1 MSKIAQAGYTLVE
14 ILVVLFIISIV
25 TSVALLTIGRNEN
38 KKMETF
44 ANELT
49 QMVSLAEEQAMLQ
62 PTVLGVSF
70 SKHSF
75 QFASLQTAT
84 DDKKNKWAPSQDAI
98 LNKHA
103 IPNGIQVRVQ
113 VGNETADV
121 SNDTKKN
128 PQIVM
133 STNGDVTPFTIY
145 IGKTGEKPSYAVI
158 GDADGK
164 ISSKSLS

>member
-1 MSKIAQAGYTLVE
+1 MSKIASARHIVGYTLIE

-49 QMVSLAEEQAMLQ
+49 EMVSLAEEQAMLQ
-62 PTVLGVSF
+62 PTVLGMSF
-70 SKHSF
+70 GKHSF
-75 QFASLQTAT
+75 QFASLQTVT
-84 DDKKNKWAPSQDAI
+84 DDKKNKWAPFQDAI

-103 IPNGIQVRVQ
+103 IPSGIQVKVQ
-113 VGNETADV
+113 VGNESAD
-121 SNDTKKN
+121 
-128 PQIVM
+128 PRIVM

-145 IGKTGEKPSYAVI
+145 IGKPGEKPSYAVI